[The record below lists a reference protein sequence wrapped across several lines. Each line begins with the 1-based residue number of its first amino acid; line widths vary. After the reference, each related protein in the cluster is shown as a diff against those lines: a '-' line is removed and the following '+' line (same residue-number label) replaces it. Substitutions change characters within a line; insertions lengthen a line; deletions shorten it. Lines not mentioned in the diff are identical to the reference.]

1 MKNKSI
7 TFAFMKLHMIMI
19 GCRPKGRFT
28 EQHDIFFGIGN
39 SLSELVP
46 QMKAF
51 WPEAK
56 GRIHID
62 AWREVSVVD
71 NHSIEIISKENAVA
85 NATQLFFI
93 NLGGYKENEFEEYH
107 YKILA
112 IGTTL
117 AEATKKAKATSF
129 YKHYGFK
136 GATSHIDDKFGID
149 VDDIFN
155 VADIL
160 SPMLK
165 EKFALK
171 ISETETDF
179 EDELHIGYLKLE
191 KII

>member
-1 MKNKSI
+1 MEKEL
-7 TFAFMKLHMIMI
+7 KLYMIML
-19 GCRPKGRFT
+19 GCTPEGRFT
-28 EQHDIFFGIGN
+28 EQHDIFFGIGS
-39 SLSELVP
+39 SLKELVP
-46 QMKAF
+46 HMKYF

-56 GRIHID
+56 GKIHID
-62 AWREVSVVD
+62 AWREVTVVD
-71 NHSIEIISKENAVA
+71 NHKIEIVSKIDAVA
-85 NATQLFFI
+85 NASQLFFI

-112 IGTTL
+112 TGTSL

-160 SPMLK
+160 APELK

-171 ISETETDF
+171 ISENNMKF
-179 EDELHIGYLKLE
+179 EDKLHIGYLKLE
-191 KII
+191 KIV

>member
-1 MKNKSI
+1 
-7 TFAFMKLHMIMI
+7 MKLYMIMV

-46 QMKAF
+46 QIKSF

-62 AWREVSVVD
+62 AWREVNCVD
-71 NHSIEIISKENAVA
+71 NFKIEIVSKENEFA
-85 NATQLFFI
+85 NASQLYFI

-107 YKILA
+107 YKIVTT
-112 IGTTL
+112 GTTL

-136 GATSHIDDKFGID
+136 GATSHIDDKYGID
-149 VDDIFN
+149 VDDIYN
-155 VADIL
+155 IEDIL
-160 SPMLK
+160 SPELK

-171 ISETETDF
+171 ITETENAI
-179 EDELHIGYLKLE
+179 EDKLHIGYLKLE
-191 KII
+191 KIG